1 MHQKHHHVLLYFLSA
16 SDPTQPK
23 TEWGLSEGFVVEE
36 GRDLLP
42 PKTVDRT
49 NLIDCYQ
56 ALLLAA
62 LVEEGLLEV
71 REQSGR
77 RE

>member
-1 MHQKHHHVLLYFLSA
+1 M
-16 SDPTQPK
+16 
-23 TEWGLSEGFVVEE
+23 EE

-42 PKTVDRT
+42 PHTVDRT

-62 LVEEGLLEV
+62 LVEEDLLEV
-71 REQSGR
+71 RKMKGKGGGGIGIGGGGGGIGMG
-77 RE
+77 

>member
-1 MHQKHHHVLLYFLSA
+1 M
-16 SDPTQPK
+16 
-23 TEWGLSEGFVVEE
+23 EE

-71 REQSGR
+71 RGKVGHEGAG
-77 RE
+77 